1 MKKLTLYLALFI
13 VFLLTA
19 CSNSQN
25 TENRE
30 VKSLSQ
36 EQAKEFIDNNDY
48 IFVDLRT
55 VDEYI
60 GWPIDIQREGHIKGA
75 VDFPE
80 GWFSLI
86 DTNKRFIE
94 ELHRRGIYN
103 DKTLILYTRDGD
115 VSDEVILKLTS
126 LGYKDI
132 AVLEGGIKEWA
143 VHKDLPME
151 KLKNYKTYVYP
162 QWIDDLRVGKKV
174 ANYDGRPFVILEVSY
189 RQKPAGQIPGSL
201 HIDDSLNHLRG
212 ERNFFKYKNIPLEVK
227 SKFWNRPSD
236 KKIQEIL
243 LGLGITKDTMVV
255 LYGPNLLAANRC
267 AAVMRYAG
275 VEDIRILNGGS
286 KRLVAENYPFV
297 QGYASPKPA
306 KDFGAKIPVNPEVL
320 IDFED
325 EMEIMK
331 SKEGVVA
338 SIRSWKEY
346 VGEVTGYTY
355 INDKGDIAEARFGYA
370 GSDPYHMQDYRN
382 VDNTMFNYKIIEE
395 RWNRW
400 GITSEKEVAF
410 HCGTGWRASEAYFYA
425 LSMGWKN
432 IHVYDGGWYEWHM
445 KKAPRKPL
453 GVPVDAPETPVAMF

>member
-1 MKKLTLYLALFI
+1 MKKLTLYLTLFI
-13 VFLLTA
+13 ALLLTA
-19 CSNSQN
+19 CSGSQN
-25 TENRE
+25 MESRDIKTL
-30 VKSLSQ
+30 SL
-36 EQAKEFIDNNDY
+36 KEAETLIGNSNY
-48 IFVDLRT
+48 TFVDLRT

-60 GWPIDIQREGHIKGA
+60 GWPIDIEREGHILGA

-80 GWFSLI
+80 SWFTLI
-86 DTNKRFIE
+86 ENDKE
-94 ELHRRGIYN
+94 LVKELHRRRIST
-103 DKTLILYTRDGD
+103 DKTLILYSRNGGVDNKIIQRLG
-115 VSDEVILKLTS
+115 S
-126 LGYKDI
+126 LGYESI
-132 AVLEGGIKEWA
+132 AALEGGIKAWA
-143 VHKDLPME
+143 AEKDLPME
-151 KLKNYKTYVYP
+151 KLENYRTYVYP
-162 QWIDDLRVGKKV
+162 QWIDDLRAGKKV

-189 RQKPAGQIPGSL
+189 RQKPAGQIPGSI

-212 ERNFFKYKNIPLEVK
+212 ERNFLKYKNIPLEVK

-243 LGLGITKDTMVV
+243 LGLGITKDTMVI

-267 AAVMRYAG
+267 AAVMKYAG

-286 KRLVAENYPFV
+286 KRLEAENYPFV
-297 QGYASPKPA
+297 QGYISPVPA
-306 KDFGAKIPVNPEVL
+306 KAFGAKIPVNPDVL

-325 EMEIMK
+325 EMEIMQ
-331 SKEGVVA
+331 SKDGVVA

-346 VGEVTGYTY
+346 IGEVTGYTY

-445 KKAPRKPL
+445 KDAPRKPL
-453 GVPVDAPETPVAMF
+453 GVPSDAPEVPVEMF